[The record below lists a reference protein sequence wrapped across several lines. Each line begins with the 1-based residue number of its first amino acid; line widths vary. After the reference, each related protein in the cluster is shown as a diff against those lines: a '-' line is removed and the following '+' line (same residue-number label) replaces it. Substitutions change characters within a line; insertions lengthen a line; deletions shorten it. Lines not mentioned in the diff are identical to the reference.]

1 MGPAHD
7 MHRTEIRAACRSGP
21 AGFAGMRLMRADGV
35 WETGVRS
42 NVFILGL
49 HRSGTTLLYQML
61 AAAGCHDVVTA
72 RHVVCF
78 GRLRNGSS
86 SRERTRSLLR
96 EKLDRLGVSSRGVDG
111 VDLSPDTLEEYS
123 FILDNL
129 HAGLSITRRHFHVF
143 RSVIE
148 AIRRDTGEDRPLL
161 LKNPWDF
168 GNGRLIKSLMP
179 DARIVYIHRNPFHTL
194 SSLHRAV
201 IAATAQ
207 SHSYLALLSNR
218 YRTLTDSG
226 FPWRLLRR
234 LNVAETGLLARSLVL
249 YAAWLAR
256 GYLKSA
262 RLDSH
267 NDRID
272 VRYEDLCRRPND
284 TMRGILAQLRVDGD
298 HVDYGAMIGAHTS
311 RVTPQVAR
319 QRDFLVERL
328 RGYGARVGYD
338 LPRLAADLQV
348 S

>member
-1 MGPAHD
+1 MPGEVAQRVARNGGTPL
-7 MHRTEIRAACRSGP
+7 TG
-21 AGFAGMRLMRADGV
+21 ADVG
-35 WETGVRS
+35 WETSVQS

-61 AAAGCHDVVTA
+61 AAAGRYNVVTA

-78 GRLRNGSS
+78 GRVRNGAS
-86 SRERTRSLLR
+86 SRERTRSLLHER
-96 EKLDRLGVSSRGVDG
+96 LARLGVSSRGVDG

-143 RSVIE
+143 RSVLE
-148 AIRRDTGEDRPLL
+148 AVRRDAVQDRPLL

-194 SSLHRAV
+194 SSLHRAIV
-201 IAATAQ
+201 AATAET
-207 SHSYLALLSNR
+207 HAYLALLSNR
-218 YRTLTDSG
+218 YRRLTDSG
-226 FPWRLLRR
+226 FPWRLLQR
-234 LNVAETGLLARSLVL
+234 LCVAETDLLARSLVL

-256 GYLKSA
+256 GYLRST
-262 RLDSH
+262 RLHSH
-267 NDRID
+267 GDRID
-272 VRYEDLCRRPND
+272 VRYEDLCERPDD
-284 TMRGILAQLRVDGD
+284 TVRGVLAKLGVDGD
-298 HVDYGAMIGAHTS
+298 HVDYGAMIGAHS
-311 RVTPQVAR
+311 SCVAPQVAR
-319 QRDFLVERL
+319 ERDFLVERL
-328 RGYGARVGYD
+328 RGYGATVGYD